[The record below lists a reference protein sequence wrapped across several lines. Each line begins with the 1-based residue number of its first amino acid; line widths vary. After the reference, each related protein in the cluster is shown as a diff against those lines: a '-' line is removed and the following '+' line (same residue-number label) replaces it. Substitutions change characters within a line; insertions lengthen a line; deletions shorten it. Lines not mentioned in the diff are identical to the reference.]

1 MNTFSKILLSSVV
14 GLSSIFG
21 MVGEAEARPTRVVKF
36 TTNQGTEV
44 YFSPVGRS
52 GVEVLVDNEYTQT
65 GFIANMDC
73 SSGRYQWR
81 ANNGYSETQIRNILV
96 DACNY

>member
-1 MNTFSKILLSSVV
+1 MDTLKYSLILFITSKILIYITTDSNQTMNTFSKILLSSVV

-52 GVEVLVDNEYTQT
+52 GVEWSWLIMSTHKLDLS
-65 GFIANMDC
+65 C
-73 SSGRYQWR
+73 
-81 ANNGYSETQIRNILV
+81 
-96 DACNY
+96 